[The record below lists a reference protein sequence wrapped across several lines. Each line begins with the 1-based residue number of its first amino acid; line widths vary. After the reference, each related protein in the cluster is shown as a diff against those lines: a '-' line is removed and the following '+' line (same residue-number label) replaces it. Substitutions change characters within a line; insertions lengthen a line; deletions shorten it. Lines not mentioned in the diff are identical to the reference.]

1 MSRNVAL
8 LTMTTTVFGAARLW
22 SRAAIFGVSPNAS
35 CSRRLPPSSPITTR
49 RDVESTSFSSPHQ
62 HSAALVNGKMVD
74 LEQFLFKGLQGLIIQ
89 PELELE
95 STVRHAPTALEQGNH
110 L

>member
-1 MSRNVAL
+1 MLMIRGTPTL
-8 LTMTTTVFGAARLW
+8 EPRIRLCREVFLEH
-22 SRAAIFGVSPNAS
+22 
-35 CSRRLPPSSPITTR
+35 L
-49 RDVESTSFSSPHQ
+49 
-62 HSAALVNGKMVD
+62 VD

-110 L
+110 LVEDLFKIHS